1 MIRQPS
7 LDIIKL
13 IKQIDWNLP
22 PLKVVLCKLFLLIS
36 HLIDGV
42 FFSFKVPAELGVG
55 MSLCLFHVLHYGFR
69 KKMLL
74 VNTPTG
80 NSNSCCCFFR
90 EDFYR
95 FISSGGSS

>member
-1 MIRQPS
+1 LNETAVMIRQPS

-13 IKQIDWNLP
+13 MKQIDWNLP
-22 PLKVVLCKLFLLIS
+22 PLKVVLCKYVVLLCLIHFLSL
-36 HLIDGV
+36 
-42 FFSFKVPAELGVG
+42 VPAELGVG

-80 NSNSCCCFFR
+80 CLIDSLFKKKKFCF
-90 EDFYR
+90 D
-95 FISSGGSS
+95 I

>member
-13 IKQIDWNLP
+13 MKQIDWKLP
-22 PLKVVLCKLFLLIS
+22 PLKVVLCKSFLLIS
-36 HLIDGV
+36 HRIEWCVV
-42 FFSFKVPAELGVG
+42 FSLFTVPAELGVG

-80 NSNSCCCFFR
+80 N
-90 EDFYR
+90 
-95 FISSGGSS
+95 